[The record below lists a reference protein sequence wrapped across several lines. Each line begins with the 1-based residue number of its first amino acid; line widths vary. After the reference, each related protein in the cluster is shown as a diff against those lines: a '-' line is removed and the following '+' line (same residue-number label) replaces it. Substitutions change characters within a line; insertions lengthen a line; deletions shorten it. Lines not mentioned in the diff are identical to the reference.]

1 MKSLTALRLLAL
13 LVLCISLTGISLYA
27 QEQPSSQDPAQAQ
40 DTQAQPATP
49 SQQQTQTFSGKIT
62 KSKGDLVLKDQATN
76 ATYKLDN
83 PDQAQQ
89 YVGKDV
95 KVTGT
100 LDPSSN
106 TIHVSDIEM
115 ASSR

>member
-1 MKSLTALRLLAL
+1 MKSLTPLRLLLVMAL
-13 LVLCISLTGISLYA
+13 VISLASISLYA
-27 QEQPSSQDPAQAQ
+27 QAQQDPAQAQ
-40 DTQAQPATP
+40 GAQAQPATP
-49 SQQQTQTFSGKIT
+49 SQQQAQTFSGKIT
-62 KSKGDLVLKDQATN
+62 KSKGDLVLKDEATN

-83 PDQAQQ
+83 PDQVQQ

-106 TIHVSDIEM
+106 TIHVSSIEM

>member
-1 MKSLTALRLLAL
+1 MKSLTPLRLLAL
-13 LVLCISLTGISLYA
+13 LALCISLAGISLNA
-27 QEQPSSQDPAQAQ
+27 QEQQSSQDPAQS
-40 DTQAQPATP
+40 QAQPAAP

-62 KSKGDLVLKDQATN
+62 QSKSDLVLKDEATN
-76 ATYKLDN
+76 AIYKLDN

-89 YVGKDV
+89 YVGKKV

-106 TIHVSDIEM
+106 TIHVSNIEM

>member
-1 MKSLTALRLLAL
+1 MKSLTPLRLLAL
-13 LVLCISLTGISLYA
+13 LALFISLAGISPLYA

-40 DTQAQPATP
+40 AQPAAP
-49 SQQQTQTFSGKIT
+49 SQQEVQTFSGKIT
-62 KSKGDLVLKDQATN
+62 KSKGDLVLKDEATN
-76 ATYKLDN
+76 ITYKLDN
-83 PDQAQQ
+83 SDQAQQ
-89 YVGKDV
+89 YVGKEV

-106 TIHVSDIEM
+106 TIHVSNIEM